1 MVATKSEAILI
12 INLAL
17 KTMEMKDLKKVVNDL
32 HDALVPLTKNES
44 LKDTMILLKEI
55 ADGYSY

>member
-17 KTMEMKDLKKVVNDL
+17 ETMEMKDLKKVVNDL
-32 HDALVPLTKNES
+32 HKTLVPLTKNES
-44 LKDTMILLKEI
+44 LRETMILLKEI
-55 ADGYSY
+55 SDGYDT

>member
-44 LKDTMILLKEI
+44 LRETMILLKEI
-55 ADGYSY
+55 SDGYDT

>member
-17 KTMEMKDLKKVVNDL
+17 ETMEMKDLKKVVNDL

-44 LKDTMILLKEI
+44 LRETMILLKEI
-55 ADGYSY
+55 ADGYSD

>member
-17 KTMEMKDLKKVVNDL
+17 ETMEMKDLKKVVNDL
-32 HDALVPLTKNES
+32 HNALVPLTKNES
-44 LKDTMILLKEI
+44 LRETMILLKEI
-55 ADGYSY
+55 SDGYDT